1 MDNHVSSQ
9 KGAQRMGINIFI
21 VLMVLTVLEFIFS
34 VYINSIVALLIIMII
49 KAALIVYYF
58 MHVYRVWREESH

>member
-1 MDNHVSSQ
+1 MDNQISSQ
-9 KGAQRMGINIFI
+9 KGAQRMGMNIFI
-21 VLMVLTVLEFIFS
+21 ALMVLTLLEYVFS
-34 VYINSIVALLIIMII
+34 VYVNSVVALLIIMII